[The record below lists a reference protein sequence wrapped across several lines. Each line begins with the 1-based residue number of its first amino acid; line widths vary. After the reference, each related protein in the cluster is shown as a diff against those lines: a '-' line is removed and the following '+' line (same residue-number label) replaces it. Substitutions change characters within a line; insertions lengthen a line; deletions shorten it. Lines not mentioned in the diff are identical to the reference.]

1 MPSSLEPEGWN
12 EKHRPTSVVRGVA
25 DYSPVAPVQDHLEIL
40 LGSREKQ
47 NPRTR
52 MRSGVFLYPVSIYFL
67 EVKILIE
74 RESCSV
80 IFFAGMLHNLHSLKS
95 EKVENCAVFVTG
107 TKK

>member
-1 MPSSLEPEGWN
+1 MRSGVFHFNQMPSSLEPEGWN
-12 EKHRPTSVVRGVA
+12 EKHRPTSVGRVVA
-25 DYSPVAPVQDHLEIL
+25 DYLPVAPVQDHLEIL
-40 LGSREKQ
+40 SGSREKQ

-80 IFFAGMLHNLHSLKS
+80 IFFGRNAP
-95 EKVENCAVFVTG
+95 
-107 TKK
+107 